1 MATKRVN
8 VGKVIGQVGGL
19 RVRQTETVG
28 LVGNKTVT
36 KSTTIGIYTG
46 KKMIETGFKN
56 KESAIALGAYWRYG
70 DALCPGVLFEIK
82 DYAIGITYDLTASKL
97 LPATNT
103 MGAIEITFRMQSNN
117 QFLYKGYNPK

>member
-8 VGKVIGQVGGL
+8 VGKVVGQVGGL

-28 LVGNKTVT
+28 RVGNKMAT

-56 KESAIALGAYWRYG
+56 KESAIAR
-70 DALCPGVLFEIK
+70 
-82 DYAIGITYDLTASKL
+82 
-97 LPATNT
+97 
-103 MGAIEITFRMQSNN
+103 AIEIQAK
-117 QFLYKGYNPK
+117 LVK